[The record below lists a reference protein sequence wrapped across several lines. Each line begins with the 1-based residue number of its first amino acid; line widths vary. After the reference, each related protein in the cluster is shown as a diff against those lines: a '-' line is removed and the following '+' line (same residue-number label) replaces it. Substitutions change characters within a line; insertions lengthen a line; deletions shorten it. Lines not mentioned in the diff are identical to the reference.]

1 MPAKQL
7 VASALETALNA
18 LLSLD
23 DYSVKRLQPLQEKRL
38 TVILEEISWPV
49 TFAFSDRIDVLME
62 QDAENA
68 DCVIKLQLPAL
79 NELRDSS
86 QLTRLI
92 QQGKLDL
99 QGNIHVAQHFSVLIK
114 ELNID
119 WEEHLSHYA
128 GDVAAYHM
136 SKLAKQTGSKIK
148 QGIQRF
154 EQLLFEGAVEEKR
167 LTPHPLEIEQH
178 IEHIHQLRGKTGK
191 LESRIASLESQPNPH
206 RK

>member
-7 VASALETALNA
+7 LSSVLETALNA
-18 LLSLD
+18 LLALD
-23 DYSVKRLQPLQEKRL
+23 DDSVKRMQPLQEKRL
-38 TVILEEISWPV
+38 TVALNELPWPI

-62 QDAENA
+62 EEGQHA
-68 DCVIKLQLPAL
+68 DCVITLQLSTL

-99 QGNIHVAQHFSVLIK
+99 QGDIHVAQHFSTLVK
-114 ELNID
+114 ALNID

-128 GDVAAYHM
+128 GDVAAYQISKMAKHAG
-136 SKLAKQTGSKIK
+136 SKLK
-148 QGIQRF
+148 QGIERF

-178 IEHIHQLRGKTGK
+178 IEQTHQLRGKTGK
-191 LESRIASLESQPNPH
+191 LEARIASLESQQKPH